1 MNSPVWLFDG
11 HCMLCSRAV
20 QYHLKHEKNDAVRF
34 VAIQAIE
41 GRALAKSYNLDPD
54 DPDSFLFITNGKAYE
69 KSDAVFQLL
78 KHVGGPARL
87 LSIGAILPR
96 VLRDWLYDR
105 VARNRYAVFG
115 KSETCHVPHP
125 KHQHRFVLPE
135 RNA

>member
-1 MNSPVWLFDG
+1 MVAPVWLFDG

-20 QYHLKHEKNDAVRF
+20 QYHLKHERNDAVRF
-34 VAIQAIE
+34 VAIQASE
-41 GRALAKSYNLDPD
+41 GRALAKSYNIDPD

-69 KSDAVFQLL
+69 KSDAVLQLL

-87 LSIGAILPR
+87 LGIGAILPR

-115 KSETCHVPHP
+115 KSETCQLPLP
-125 KHQHRFVLPE
+125 KYQHRFVLPE
-135 RNA
+135 RRA